1 MEENKDSVIV
11 RLLSDKRNYRRAFE
25 MIVQEYG
32 ESLYWKIR
40 RFVLYHEDADDVLQ
54 NTFMKAWKNLDS
66 FHGKSKLSTWLFSI
80 AINESLNYVGK
91 KKREEDAMNS
101 MSVAERL
108 AADSYFD
115 GDKAQALLYE
125 AVSQLPDVQRTVF
138 NLRYFDEM
146 KYSEMSR
153 LLSTSEGA
161 LKASYHIAVKKIH
174 GYLTEKGDFAE
185 YGD

>member
-1 MEENKDSVIV
+1 MAENTDSIIV
-11 RLLSDKRNYRRAFE
+11 GLLSDRKNYRRAFE

-54 NTFMKAWKNLDS
+54 NTFLKAWKNIAC
-66 FHGKSKLSTWLFSI
+66 FHNKSKLSTWLFSI
-80 AINESLNYVGK
+80 AINESLNYIEK
-91 KKREEDAMNS
+91 KKREESAFSNA
-101 MSVAERL
+101 SVSEKL
-108 AADSYFD
+108 VADKYFD

-125 AVSQLPDVQRTVF
+125 AVSLLPDVQRTVF
-138 NLRYFDEM
+138 NLRYFDDM

-153 LLSTSEGA
+153 ILSTSEGA

-174 GYLTEKGDFAE
+174 DYLMKKGDFI
-185 YGD
+185 G

>member
-115 GDKAQALLYE
+115 
-125 AVSQLPDVQRTVF
+125 
-138 NLRYFDEM
+138 EM

-185 YGD
+185 